1 MRLLTDVL
9 EIVGSEHTH
18 THDAWSHSRDN
29 LVLADGVGG
38 WQERGVDPAL
48 WSHVVVWEISSAL
61 QQDYDPTESVRTG
74 LARCRMVG
82 SSTISIVKISGHTIH
97 TYHIGDSP
105 WFLIRKGRIVA
116 RSQEVLRPGSTT
128 PRQLGRNADGNL
140 HGPDIPSDGLS
151 EVHEIQLG
159 DLIVMTSDGIFDLI
173 DITTLVETLDSDY
186 EPAVGMTV
194 LETILST
201 IRESNSYDDIT
212 VLSARV
218 IA

>member
-1 MRLLTDVL
+1 
-9 EIVGSEHTH
+9 
-18 THDAWSHSRDN
+18 
-29 LVLADGVGG
+29 
-38 WQERGVDPAL
+38 
-48 WSHVVVWEISSAL
+48 
-61 QQDYDPTESVRTG
+61 
-74 LARCRMVG
+74 
-82 SSTISIVKISGHTIH
+82 
-97 TYHIGDSP
+97 
-105 WFLIRKGRIVA
+105 
-116 RSQEVLRPGSTT
+116 
-128 PRQLGRNADGNL
+128 
-140 HGPDIPSDGLS
+140 LS